1 MHRHNHVYVSGKG
14 MISALGPDVP
24 RAAAALYAPHPRLPA
39 LSRKVE
45 TALKLPV
52 FEIPDLEPDPGVPGG
67 FSLQLLRCALQEALS
82 EAGLSARDLARQRV
96 GVCIGT
102 TVACQLNNIPF
113 YATLRSGGTPPAQPF
128 RDYIAGNP
136 AEWTRRE
143 FHLQGPALT
152 VSNACSSGA
161 DAIGI
166 AMLWIRQGL
175 CDLVIC
181 GGTDEIN
188 KVPLD
193 GFNALGV
200 CSPEPCR
207 PFDARRNG
215 LNLGEGAG
223 ILILSARAPVGSAP
237 CFALAGYGNSSDA
250 FHITQPDP
258 EGKGLERAIRFSLHS
273 AGGIST
279 SDIAFINAH
288 GTGTSVNDQVESV
301 VFQRLFQDSA
311 RFISTKGLTG
321 HTLGAAGA
329 IECIL
334 SLLMLEREMVPA
346 STRFESLSPEMPLA
360 PLSRSTAIPAAEYA
374 LSTSLAFGGSN
385 TALVLRRL

>member
-1 MHRHNHVYVSGKG
+1 MHRHNNVYVNGKG

-24 RAAAALYAPHPRLPA
+24 QTATALYARQPRLPA
-39 LSRKVE
+39 LPRKVA
-45 TALKLPV
+45 TTLNLPV
-52 FEIPDLEPDPGVPGG
+52 FEIPGLEPDPGVPGG
-67 FSLQLLRCALQEALS
+67 FSLQMLRCALQEALS
-82 EAGLSARDLARQRV
+82 EAGLSPRDLARQRV

-113 YATLRSGGTPPAQPF
+113 YATLRNGSTPPAQPF

-136 AEWTRRE
+136 AEWIRRE
-143 FHLQGPALT
+143 FALNGPALT

-207 PFDARRNG
+207 PFDADRGG

-223 ILILSARAPVGSAP
+223 IVILSAQAPAQPAAS
-237 CFALAGYGNSSDA
+237 FALAGYGNSSDA

-258 EGKGLERAIRFSLHS
+258 EGKGLERAIRFSLQS
-273 AGGIST
+273 AGGISAT
-279 SDIAFINAH
+279 DIAFINAH
-288 GTGTSVNDQVESV
+288 GTGTSVNDRVESI
-301 VFQRLFQDSA
+301 VFQRVFRESA
-311 RFISTKGLTG
+311 RFVSTKGLTG

-329 IECIL
+329 IECIICM
-334 SLLMLEREMVPA
+334 LMLERESVPA
-346 STRFESLSPEMPLA
+346 STRFERLA
-360 PLSRSTAIPAAEYA
+360 PDMPAAPLTRTTAVTGAEYA

-385 TALVLRRL
+385 TALVIRRL

>member
-1 MHRHNHVYVSGKG
+1 MHSHNTAYVSGIG
-14 MISALGPDVP
+14 MISALGPDIP
-24 RAAAALYAPHPRLPA
+24 NTASALYSLQPRLPA
-39 LSRKVE
+39 LPRKVE

-52 FEIPDLEPDPGVPGG
+52 FEIPDMEAVPGIPGG
-67 FSLQLLRCALQEALS
+67 FSLQMLRCALQEALAA
-82 EAGLSARDLARQRV
+82 AGLNARDLARQRV

-113 YATLRSGGTPPAQPF
+113 YETLRSGATPPAAPF

-136 AEWTRRE
+136 AEWIRRE
-143 FHLQGPALT
+143 FALNGPALT

-207 PFDARRNG
+207 PFDAGRAG
-215 LNLGEGAG
+215 LNLGEAAG
-223 ILILSARAPVGSAP
+223 IVILSAQKPAQSATS
-237 CFALAGYGNSSDA
+237 FSIAGYGNSSDA

-258 EGKGLERAIRFSLHS
+258 EGKGLERAIRSSLHS
-273 AGGIST
+273 AGDISPA
-279 SDIAFINAH
+279 DIAFINAH
-288 GTGTSVNDQVESV
+288 GTGTSVNDRVESIV
-301 VFQRLFQDSA
+301 FHRVFQESA
-311 RFISTKGLTG
+311 RFLSTKALTG

-329 IECIL
+329 IECIICM
-334 SLLMLEREMVPA
+334 LMLERESVPA
-346 STRFESLSPEMPLA
+346 STRFESLAPDMPLA
-360 PLSRSTAIPAAEYA
+360 PLRSLTAMAAAEYA

-385 TALVLRRL
+385 TALVIRRL

>member
-1 MHRHNHVYVSGKG
+1 MNSQNTVYVSGKG
-14 MISALGPDVP
+14 MISALGPDIP
-24 RAAAALYAPHPRLPA
+24 STAAALYARHPRLPV
-39 LSRKVE
+39 LPRKVE

-52 FEIPDLEPDPGVPGG
+52 FEIPDMEPDSSIPGG
-67 FSLQLLRCALQEALS
+67 FSMQMLRCALQEAL
-82 EAGLSARDLARQRV
+82 ADARLNARDLARQRV

-113 YATLRSGGTPPAQPF
+113 YSTLRSGNTPPAAPF
-128 RDYIAGNP
+128 RDYITGNP
-136 AEWTRRE
+136 AEWIRRE
-143 FHLQGPALT
+143 FALNGPALT

-166 AMLWIRQGL
+166 AMLWVQQGL

-207 PFDARRNG
+207 PFDANRAG

-223 ILILSARAPVGSAP
+223 IVILSARKTAPSAP
-237 CFALAGYGNSSDA
+237 AFAIAGYGNSSDA

-258 EGKGLERAIRFSLHS
+258 EGKGLERAIRASLQS
-273 AGGIST
+273 ADGISPA
-279 SDIAFINAH
+279 DIAFINAH
-288 GTGTSVNDQVESV
+288 GTGTSVNDRVESI
-301 VFQRLFQDSA
+301 VFHRVFQDSA
-311 RFISTKGLTG
+311 RFISTKALTG

-329 IECIL
+329 IECIICM
-334 SLLMLEREMVPA
+334 LMLERKSVPA
-346 STRFESLSPEMPLA
+346 STRFESLASDMPLA
-360 PLSRSTAIPAAEYA
+360 PLDSPIAVNAAEYA

-385 TALVLRRL
+385 TALVIRRL

>member
-1 MHRHNHVYVSGKG
+1 MHNHNTAYVSGRG
-14 MISALGPDVP
+14 MISVLGKDIAETAVALD
-24 RAAAALYAPHPRLPA
+24 ADQPRLPA
-39 LSRKVE
+39 VPRKVE
-45 TALKLPV
+45 TALQLPV
-52 FEIPDLEPDPGVPGG
+52 FEIQDLEPEPGIPGG
-67 FSLQLLRCALQEALS
+67 FSLQMLRCALAEALA
-82 EAGLSARDLARQRV
+82 EAQLNLRDLAKLRV

-113 YATLRSGGTPPAQPF
+113 YAILRTGNTPPAQPF
-128 RDYIAGNP
+128 CDYIAGNP
-136 AEWTRRE
+136 AEWIRQE
-143 FHLQGPALT
+143 FALNGPALT

-175 CDLVIC
+175 CDLVIT

-200 CSPEPCR
+200 CSATPCR
-207 PFDARRNG
+207 PFDAERSG
-215 LNLGEGAG
+215 LNLGEAAG
-223 ILILSARAPVGSAP
+223 IIILSAQKTAKSSLP
-237 CFALAGYGNSSDA
+237 FAIAGYGNSSDA

-258 EGKGLERAIRFSLHS
+258 EGKGLERAIRISLRN
-273 AGGIST
+273 AGPIGPEK
-279 SDIAFINAH
+279 IAFTNAH
-288 GTGTSVNDQVESV
+288 GTGTVVNDRVETI
-301 VFQRLFQDSA
+301 VFSRIFQDQA
-311 RFISTKGLTG
+311 RFMSTKALTG

-334 SLLMLEREMVPA
+334 SMIMLERQSVPA
-346 STRFESLSPEMPLA
+346 SSRFENLAVDMPIA
-360 PLSRSTAIPAAEYA
+360 PLTSTTTVKNAEYA

-385 TALVLRRL
+385 SALVIRRL